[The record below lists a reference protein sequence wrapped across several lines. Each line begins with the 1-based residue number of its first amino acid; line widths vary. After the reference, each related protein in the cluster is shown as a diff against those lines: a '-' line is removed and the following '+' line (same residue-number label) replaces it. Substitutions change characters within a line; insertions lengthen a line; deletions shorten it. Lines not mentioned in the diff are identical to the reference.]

1 MVGLRDFLVKAE
13 EDEVMKFIASAAVAT
28 ALLAVPVKARCF
40 DVVGRVMVERSTT
53 DAAGHEQTV
62 LEQTSAAS
70 PGDHLV
76 FQFDYS
82 NARPTV
88 VRTFVITNPIPAQ
101 MVYAGADSPGEVVSV
116 DGGQSFGALAELKV
130 IEADGM
136 TRPAKPRDVTHVR
149 WVINREMPSGTGGQ
163 LSFRAG
169 MRDASHLPSGEVQ
182 MADR

>member
-1 MVGLRDFLVKAE
+1 MRISDWSSDVCSSDLKAE

-88 VRTFVITNPIPAQ
+88 ARTFVITNPIPAQ
-101 MVYAGADSPGEVVSV
+101 MVYAGADSPGEVRSEAHTSEL
-116 DGGQSFGALAELKV
+116 QSL
-130 IEADGM
+130 
-136 TRPAKPRDVTHVR
+136 
-149 WVINREMPSGTGGQ
+149 
-163 LSFRAG
+163 
-169 MRDASHLPSGEVQ
+169 MRI
-182 MADR
+182 